1 SLEKDFYLG
10 VPSSF
15 DHIFTHITKDIYT
28 LSTIPGGV
36 VGGSLEDAVVGCGQK
51 RPSSFLYPT
60 SFDTPPAAAA
70 AAGEEDQA
78 GDVDQDG
85 SDEYYCSGGHNNN
98 NNAVESS
105 KKRRLTFE
113 QVRSLERN
121 FELENKLEPER
132 KMQLAKELGLQ
143 PRQVAVWFQNRRAR
157 WKTKQL
163 ERDYELLSSDY
174 TRLKADF
181 EVTVQEKERLKSELQ
196 KSTCNDVVICCPRP
210 TLTPDGNLLQQ
221 QQDHLPPGGDSC
233 LRALVSCSDDDDLGA
248 ATASPQ
254 LLHQQRP
261 STTSPSHVIKLE
273 ADGNSYQSDD
283 HHSCNYFLSQL
294 DEKAAMQPW
303 WLDWS

>member
-1 SLEKDFYLG
+1 
-10 VPSSF
+10 
-15 DHIFTHITKDIYT
+15 
-28 LSTIPGGV
+28 
-36 VGGSLEDAVVGCGQK
+36 
-51 RPSSFLYPT
+51 
-60 SFDTPPAAAA
+60 
-70 AAGEEDQA
+70 
-78 GDVDQDG
+78 DG
-85 SDEYYCSGGHNNN
+85 SDEYYCSGGHDNN

-174 TRLKADF
+174 SRLKAEF
-181 EVTVQEKERLKSELQ
+181 EATVQEKERLKSEVRSMPSKGDQTSQQEEEEQSTSAADSNSSNSSEILNTDSPRTAVHRYKVLSSGIIAANLEQQLQ
-196 KSTCNDVVICCPRP
+196 KST
-210 TLTPDGNLLQQ
+210 
-221 QQDHLPPGGDSC
+221 
-233 LRALVSCSDDDDLGA
+233 
-248 ATASPQ
+248 
-254 LLHQQRP
+254 
-261 STTSPSHVIKLE
+261 PSHVIKLE
-273 ADGNSYQSDD
+273 ADGNSYQTDD
-283 HHSCNYFLSQL
+283 QPSCNYFLSQL